1 MKPEQNRVEPG
12 SVKGS
17 SLSPPH
23 SAARGAE
30 SAALGRPRWWGWV
43 AVLLGL
49 ALIAAAVIVVWR
61 EQDAVAM
68 AIGAMRHPSLP
79 YMALL
84 LGGVVANLVLTSLL
98 FSLLISR
105 YGRVGVLEMQA
116 LIASATLVNF
126 LPLRPGLFGRI
137 AYHKAVNRILA
148 IHSAKT
154 IVQASVISISIV
166 SYLALVIAVSDLLKI
181 SPFYGALAPIPLLGL
196 GTAVPRLRLWLAATL
211 LRYLEVFV
219 WALRYHAAFALIGS
233 PIPPAGALAFAC
245 ISMMATMLPFVSNGL
260 GLREWAIGLAAPFLT
275 DYVLEM
281 GITAELV
288 NRAAEIIVVVILG
301 FAGLG
306 WLGHKRKHYSM
317 RGRDRNG
324 EEDEPNEGDVTA

>member
-1 MKPEQNRVEPG
+1 M
-12 SVKGS
+12 GS
-17 SLSPPH
+17 SP
-23 SAARGAE
+23 ARPDDGARHGGGGGLGP
-30 SAALGRPRWWGWV
+30 LGRPRWWGWI
-43 AVLLGL
+43 AVGLGL

-61 EQDAVAM
+61 EQDQVAM
-68 AIGAMRHPSLP
+68 AIGAMRDPSLP
-79 YMALL
+79 YITLL
-84 LGGVVANLVLTSLL
+84 LGGVVANLLLTSLL

-105 YGRVGVLEMQA
+105 YGRVGLLEMQA

-148 IHSAKT
+148 VHSAKT
-154 IVQASVISISIV
+154 IVQASVISVSIV
-166 SYLALVIAVSDLLKI
+166 SYLGLVVAVSGLLGI
-181 SPFYGALAPIPLLGL
+181 SLFYGAAAPIPILLLGTTL
-196 GTAVPRLRLWLAATL
+196 PRLRIWAAATG

-233 PIPPAGALAFAC
+233 PIPPHGALAFAC

-275 DYVLEM
+275 EYVLEM

-288 NRAAEIIVVVILG
+288 NRAAEIVVVVILG
-301 FAGLG
+301 LAGLG
-306 WLGHKRKHYSM
+306 WLGHRRRHYSM
-317 RGRDRNG
+317 RGLEREG
-324 EEDEPNEGDVTA
+324 EEHDPREQNAAG